1 MRKRDE
7 KKNRREMVKA
17 FSMILQIGLAMMV
30 CLGISIG
37 AGYYLDKLFQTHWIV
52 IVMMIIGIFASLRSM
67 LILTGAY
74 RPGQDKEDDSK
85 EGETDESSKN

>member
-1 MRKRDE
+1 
-7 KKNRREMVKA
+7 
-17 FSMILQIGLAMMV
+17 MMV

-37 AGYYLDKLFQTHWIV
+37 VGYYLDKLFQTHWIL
-52 IVMMIIGIFASLRSM
+52 IVMMIIGILASLRSM

-74 RPGQDKEDDSK
+74 KPGKDKEDDSE